1 MQDWGEG
8 EATPLNQIP
17 ESTREASYFEEI
29 EQIFSSNGVKSL
41 LDVKLEQKA
50 WFLDIV
56 QYFCHIFLT

>member
-8 EATPLNQIP
+8 EATPLNRIP
-17 ESTREASYFEEI
+17 ESTREASFFKEI